1 MKCTNCGRE
10 LSGAKFCAL
19 CGTAAPAPEAPAP
32 AFEAPTPAFEAPTP
46 ASEAPAP
53 TFEAPMPPPIPPK
66 YVTEANIPPTYR
78 PIGAWAYYGL
88 QLLFSIPFV
97 GFICLIVFSF
107 DDSNIN
113 RRNFARSYWCALL
126 IQVILIVLVVV
137 LVLVLGLNEDIV
149 EQIQTLPAFS

>member
-1 MKCTNCGRE
+1 MKCTNCGNE

-32 AFEAPTPAFEAPTP
+32 VFEAPTP

-66 YVTEANIPPTYR
+66 YVTEATIPPAYR